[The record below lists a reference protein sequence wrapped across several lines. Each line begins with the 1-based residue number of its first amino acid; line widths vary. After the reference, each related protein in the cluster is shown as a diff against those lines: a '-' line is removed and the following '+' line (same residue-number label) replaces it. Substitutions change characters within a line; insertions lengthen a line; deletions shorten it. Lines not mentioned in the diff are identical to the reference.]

1 MLVPLVVVTGLA
13 EGAGLLFLAAP
24 LHGMVTMPLLG
35 FFVVLASVR
44 VIAWLE
50 YRRRLA
56 GKTAAEA
63 SASLDRAG
71 RVLLIA
77 GSLVPLALAAAMAA
91 GLVTGGWRL
100 PVASAAGLLAA
111 VAGGHF
117 KFTLVTRA
125 GFNQGFA
132 LPHLPVHGT
141 RA

>member
-1 MLVPLVVVTGLA
+1 MA
-13 EGAGLLFLAAP
+13 
-24 LHGMVTMPLLG
+24 TMPMLG
-35 FFVVLASVR
+35 FFVVLVSAR
-44 VIAWLE
+44 VIAWLA
-50 YRRRLA
+50 YRWRLA

-63 SASLDRAG
+63 STSLERAG

-91 GLVTGGWRL
+91 GLVNGGLRL
-100 PVASAAGLLAA
+100 PVASVAGLLAV

-132 LPHLPVHGT
+132 LPHLPVRGT